1 MNVSANIERHTMKK
15 IHELMDKPSK
25 WTRFALG
32 RDGRSRKL
40 GYKELDQAVRCCAI
54 GWIYKVY
61 GDGKRGERVKE
72 KVRKL
77 LNLYW
82 ITEWNDRATFQEVH
96 SVFKE
101 LGL

>member
-1 MNVSANIERHTMKK
+1 
-15 IHELMDKPSK
+15 
-25 WTRFALG
+25 
-32 RDGRSRKL
+32 
-40 GYKELDQAVRCCAI
+40 
-54 GWIYKVY
+54 VY

>member
-40 GYKELDQAVRCCAI
+40 GYKELDQAVRCCAV
-54 GWIYKVY
+54 G
-61 GDGKRGERVKE
+61 
-72 KVRKL
+72 
-77 LNLYW
+77 
-82 ITEWNDRATFQEVH
+82 
-96 SVFKE
+96 
-101 LGL
+101 